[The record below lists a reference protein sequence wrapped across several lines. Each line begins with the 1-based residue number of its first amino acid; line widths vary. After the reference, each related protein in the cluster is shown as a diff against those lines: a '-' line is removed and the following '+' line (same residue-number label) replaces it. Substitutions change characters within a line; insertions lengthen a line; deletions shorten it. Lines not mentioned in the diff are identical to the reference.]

1 MTVRGRHPVDPS
13 LRTPRP
19 GVMNIL
25 VESGRVV
32 RMLNSWPGFRGW
44 QCPRTQAMS
53 KRYDL
58 IVIGGGIV
66 GLSVAREAT
75 RQFPGLQLA
84 VLEKEECV
92 GTHQSGHNSGV
103 IHSGVY
109 YKPGSLKARTCVS
122 GAAAMVEFCREY
134 GVPHEICGK
143 VIVATSEEERP
154 RLRDL
159 LERGRANG
167 VAGLRLLSV
176 PELREIE
183 PHATGVEAL
192 LVPGTGITDY
202 GLSAAS
208 TPRSSE
214 PRAARCGRPRR

>member
-1 MTVRGRHPVDPS
+1 MT
-13 LRTPRP
+13 
-19 GVMNIL
+19 NA
-25 VESGRVV
+25 
-32 RMLNSWPGFRGW
+32 N
-44 QCPRTQAMS
+44 
-53 KRYDL
+53 YDVL
-58 IVIGGGIV
+58 VIGGGIV
-66 GLSVAREAT
+66 GLAT
-75 RQFPGLQLA
+75 ALEISRRFPQLRLA
-84 VLEKEECV
+84 VLEKEAGV
-92 GTHQSGHNSGV
+92 GRHQSGHNSGV

-109 YKPGSLKARTCVS
+109 YKPGSLKARTCVA
-122 GAAAMVEFCREY
+122 GAAAMVEFCREH

-176 PELREIE
+176 SELREIE

-214 PRAARCGRPRR
+214 PRAARCGRHEGDGVPAEQRSHGGGNV